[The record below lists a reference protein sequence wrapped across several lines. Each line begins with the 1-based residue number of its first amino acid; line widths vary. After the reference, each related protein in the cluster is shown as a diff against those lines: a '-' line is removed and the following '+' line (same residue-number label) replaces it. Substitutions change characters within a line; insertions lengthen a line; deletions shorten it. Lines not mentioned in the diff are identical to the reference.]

1 MKKEEPNTYITIVG
15 ADNYVGIEALKP
27 GTVLSL
33 KKDKNNSYDDEAIM
47 VTGQSEACYGFVAN
61 SVQTVARGTHSAG
74 YIYNMISDNS
84 KCELKFILND
94 SGIAI
99 LISSKQED

>member
-27 GTVLSL
+27 GTILSL

-47 VTGQSEACYGFVAN
+47 VTGNSEVCYGFVAN
-61 SVQTVARGTHSAG
+61 SIDTVARGTYSAG
-74 YIYNMISDNS
+74 YIYNMLSENPS
-84 KCELKFILND
+84 CEVLFVLED
-94 SGIAI
+94 SGIAK
-99 LISSKQED
+99 LTNS

>member
-47 VTGQSEACYGFVAN
+47 VTGNSEACYGFVAN
-61 SVQTVARGTHSAG
+61 SIDTVARGTHSAG
-74 YIYNMISDNS
+74 YIYNMLSENPS
-84 KCELKFILND
+84 CEVLFVLED
-94 SGIAI
+94 SGIAK
-99 LISSKQED
+99 LINS

>member
-27 GTVLSL
+27 GTILSL

-47 VTGQSEACYGFVAN
+47 VTGNSEVCYGFVAN
-61 SVQTVARGTHSAG
+61 SIDTVARGTHSAG
-74 YIYNMISDNS
+74 YIYNMLPENPS
-84 KCELKFILND
+84 CEVLFVLED
-94 SGIAI
+94 SGIAKFTN
-99 LISSKQED
+99 S